1 MVQDANWLVSQV
13 KEYYE
18 VINIVFLHEEGV
30 YGTVEQMGAFLSMVK
45 YNKDGIEYNELIE
58 NDEFAIVDEIVFHHI
73 EEEN

>member
-1 MVQDANWLVSQV
+1 M
-13 KEYYE
+13 KESYE

-45 YNKDGIEYNELIE
+45 YNKNGIEYNELIE